1 LQYRKAI
8 LPTKEFKSF
17 MNIGHT
23 IFLGIIQGLTEFLP
37 ISSSGHLVIFQHLVG
52 LKDPE
57 LLLDISL
64 HIGTLLAILVFF
76 WSDIRAMVTDCG
88 AYLGDLLW
96 KRKTSGLPLNGMN
109 GQVDEARE
117 LPYARLTYWVILG
130 TIPTALIG
138 ILFRQLFH
146 QMFGS
151 TLVVGVMLMVTGTIL
166 GVSRL
171 IPDRAIKKKG
181 IGMFTALAV
190 GVAQGAAIT
199 PGISR
204 SGITIVCGLLCGLD
218 RELAGRFSFLIA
230 IPAIIGA
237 LVMQFDMT
245 ELGEIGYAPFVT
257 GILISFVTGLIA
269 LKITMNYVKKG
280 KLHYFLPYC
289 FLAGIVALVIK

>member
-1 LQYRKAI
+1 
-8 LPTKEFKSF
+8 

-64 HIGTLLAILVFF
+64 HIGTLLAICIFF
-76 WSDIRAMVTDCG
+76 WSDIRAMVTECR
-88 AYLGDLLW
+88 AYLVDLLRRT
-96 KRKTSGLPLNGMN
+96 KPAGLPLKGMN
-109 GQVDEARE
+109 GQRNETQQFPHAS
-117 LPYARLTYWVILG
+117 LAFWVLLG
-130 TIPTALIG
+130 VIPTALTG
-138 ILFRQLFH
+138 IAFRQLFQ

-151 TLVVGVMLMVTGTIL
+151 TLVVGIMLMVTGTIL

-171 IPDRAIKKKG
+171 IPDQAMKRRS
-181 IGMFTALAV
+181 IGLATALAV
-190 GVAQGAAIT
+190 GLAQGAAIT

-204 SGITIVCGLLCGLD
+204 SGITIVCGLVCGLD
-218 RELAGRFSFLIA
+218 RELAGRFSFLIS
-230 IPAIIGA
+230 IPAITGA

-245 ELGEIGYAPFVT
+245 KIGELGYAALMAGVV
-257 GILISFVTGLIA
+257 ISFFTGLIA
-269 LKITMNYVKKG
+269 LKITMNYLKRG

-289 FLAGIVALVIK
+289 FLAGMVALIIK

>member
-1 LQYRKAI
+1 
-8 LPTKEFKSF
+8 

-64 HIGTLLAILVFF
+64 HIGTLLAICIFF
-76 WSDIRAMVTDCG
+76 WSDIRAMVTECR
-88 AYLGDLLW
+88 AYLVDLLRRT
-96 KRKTSGLPLNGMN
+96 KPAGLPLKGMN
-109 GQVDEARE
+109 GQRNETQQFPHAS
-117 LPYARLTYWVILG
+117 LAFWVLLG
-130 TIPTALIG
+130 VIPTALTG
-138 ILFRQLFH
+138 IAFRQLFQ

-151 TLVVGVMLMVTGTIL
+151 TLVVGIMLMVTGTIL

-171 IPDRAIKKKG
+171 IPDQAMKRRS
-181 IGMFTALAV
+181 IGLATALAV
-190 GVAQGAAIT
+190 GLAQGAAIT

-204 SGITIVCGLLCGLD
+204 SGITIVCGLVCGLD
-218 RELAGRFSFLIA
+218 RELAGRFSFLIS
-230 IPAIIGA
+230 IPAITGA

-245 ELGEIGYAPFVT
+245 KIGELGYAALMAGVV
-257 GILISFVTGLIA
+257 ISFFTGLIA
-269 LKITMNYVKKG
+269 LKITMNYLKRG

-289 FLAGIVALVIK
+289 FLAGMVALVIK

>member
-1 LQYRKAI
+1 
-8 LPTKEFKSF
+8 
-17 MNIGHT
+17 MNIEHT
-23 IFLGIIQGLTEFLP
+23 VFLGIIQGLTEFLP

-64 HIGTLLAILVFF
+64 HIGTLLAIFIFF
-76 WSDIRAMVTDCG
+76 WSDIRAMVAECG
-88 AYLGDLLW
+88 AYLGNLVW
-96 KRKTSGLPLNGMN
+96 KTKPADLPLKGMN

-117 LPYARLTYWVILG
+117 LPYARLTFWVLLG
-130 TIPTALIG
+130 VIPTAVIG
-138 ILFRQLFH
+138 IAFRQLFRE
-146 QMFGS
+146 MFGS
-151 TLVVGVMLMVTGTIL
+151 TLVVGIMLMITGTIL
-166 GVSRL
+166 GASRL
-171 IPDRAIKKKG
+171 IPDRAMKKKN

-190 GVAQGAAIT
+190 GLAQGVAIT

-218 RELAGRFSFLIA
+218 RELAGRFSFLIS

-257 GILISFVTGLIA
+257 GIFISFVTGLIA

>member
-1 LQYRKAI
+1 
-8 LPTKEFKSF
+8 
-17 MNIGHT
+17 MNIEHT

-37 ISSSGHLVIFQHLVG
+37 ISSSGHLVIFQHLFG

-64 HIGTLLAILVFF
+64 HIGTLLAIVIFF
-76 WSDIRAMVTDCG
+76 WSDIRAMVTECW
-88 AYLGDLLW
+88 AFLGDLLW
-96 KRKTSGLPLNGMN
+96 RRKPAAGLPLKGMN
-109 GQVDEARE
+109 GQRDETQQF
-117 LPYARLTYWVILG
+117 PYATLTFWVLLG
-130 TIPTALIG
+130 VIPTALIG

-146 QMFGS
+146 EMFGS
-151 TLVVGVMLMVTGTIL
+151 TLVVGIMLMVTGTIL
-166 GVSRL
+166 GASRL
-171 IPDRAIKKKG
+171 IPDRARKKTS
-181 IGMFTALAV
+181 IGLVTALAV
-190 GVAQGAAIT
+190 GLAQGAAIT

-204 SGITIVCGLLCGLD
+204 SGVTIVCGLLCGLD
-218 RELAGRFSFLIA
+218 RELAGRFSFLIS

-245 ELGEIGYAPFVT
+245 ELGEIGYAPLMT
-257 GILISFVTGLIA
+257 GIVTSFVTGLIA

>member
-1 LQYRKAI
+1 
-8 LPTKEFKSF
+8 
-17 MNIGHT
+17 MNIEHT
-23 IFLGIIQGLTEFLP
+23 VFLGIIQGLTEFLP

-64 HIGTLLAILVFF
+64 HIGTLLAICIFF
-76 WSDIRAMVTDCG
+76 WSDIRAMVTECG
-88 AYLGDLLW
+88 AFLRKVVW
-96 KRKTSGLPLNGMN
+96 KREPANLPLKGMN
-109 GQVDEARE
+109 GQRDETQQF
-117 LPYARLTYWVILG
+117 PYATLTFWVLLG
-130 TIPTALIG
+130 VIPTALTG
-138 ILFRQLFH
+138 IAFRQLFQ

-151 TLVVGVMLMVTGTIL
+151 TLVVGIMLMVTGTIL
-166 GVSRL
+166 GASRL
-171 IPDRAIKKKG
+171 IPDRAIKKKS
-181 IGMFTALAV
+181 IGLVAALAV
-190 GVAQGAAIT
+190 GLAQGAAIT

-218 RELAGRFSFLIA
+218 RELAGRFSFLIS

-245 ELGEIGYAPFVT
+245 ELGEIGYAPLMT
-257 GILISFVTGLIA
+257 GIVTSFVTGLIA

-289 FLAGIVALVIK
+289 FLAGLVALVIK

>member
-1 LQYRKAI
+1 
-8 LPTKEFKSF
+8 
-17 MNIGHT
+17 MNIEHT

-64 HIGTLLAILVFF
+64 HIGTLLAICIFF
-76 WSDIRAMVTDCG
+76 WSDIRAMVTECG
-88 AYLGDLLW
+88 AFLRDVVW
-96 KRKTSGLPLNGMN
+96 KREPADLPLKGMN
-109 GQVDEARE
+109 GQRDETQQF
-117 LPYARLTYWVILG
+117 PYATLTFWVLLG
-130 TIPTALIG
+130 VIPTALTG
-138 ILFRQLFH
+138 IAFRQLFQ

-151 TLVVGVMLMVTGTIL
+151 TLVVGIMLMVTGTIL
-166 GVSRL
+166 GAIRL
-171 IPDRAIKKKG
+171 IPDRAIKKKS
-181 IGMFTALAV
+181 IGLVAALAV
-190 GVAQGAAIT
+190 GLAQGAAIT

-218 RELAGRFSFLIA
+218 RELAGRFSFLIS

-245 ELGEIGYAPFVT
+245 ELGEIGYAPLMT
-257 GILISFVTGLIA
+257 GIVTSFVTGLIA

-289 FLAGIVALVIK
+289 FLAGLVALVIK

>member
-1 LQYRKAI
+1 
-8 LPTKEFKSF
+8 
-17 MNIGHT
+17 MNIEHT
-23 IFLGIIQGLTEFLP
+23 VFLGVIQGLTEFLP
-37 ISSSGHLVIFQHLVG
+37 ISSSGHLVIFQHLIG

-64 HIGTLLAILVFF
+64 HIGTLLAIFIFF
-76 WSDIRAMVTDCG
+76 WSDIRAMVAECV
-88 AYLGDLLW
+88 AFLRNLLW
-96 KRKTSGLPLNGMN
+96 TRKPAALAPKGMKDR
-109 GQVDEARE
+109 VDEARQ
-117 LPYARLTYWVILG
+117 LPYARLTFWVLLG
-130 TIPTALIG
+130 VIPTAVIG
-138 ILFRQLFH
+138 IAFRQLFH
-146 QMFGS
+146 EMFGS
-151 TLVVGVMLMVTGTIL
+151 TLVVGIMLMITGTIL
-166 GVSRL
+166 GASRL
-171 IPDRAIKKKG
+171 IPDRTMKKKS

-190 GVAQGAAIT
+190 GLAQGAAIT

-218 RELAGRFSFLIA
+218 RELAGRFSFLIS

-257 GILISFVTGLIA
+257 GIFISFVTGLIA

>member
-1 LQYRKAI
+1 
-8 LPTKEFKSF
+8 

-64 HIGTLLAILVFF
+64 HIGTLLAICIFF
-76 WSDIRAMVTDCG
+76 WSDIRAMVTECR
-88 AYLGDLLW
+88 AYLVNLLRQT
-96 KRKTSGLPLNGMN
+96 KPAGLPLKGMN
-109 GQVDEARE
+109 VQRDETQQF
-117 LPYARLTYWVILG
+117 PYATLAFWVLLG
-130 TIPTALIG
+130 VIPTALTG
-138 ILFRQLFH
+138 IAFRQLFQ

-151 TLVVGVMLMVTGTIL
+151 TLVVGIMLMVTGTIL

-171 IPDRAIKKKG
+171 IPDQAMKRRS
-181 IGMFTALAV
+181 IGLATALAV
-190 GVAQGAAIT
+190 GLAQGAAIT

-204 SGITIVCGLLCGLD
+204 SGITIVCGLVCGLD
-218 RELAGRFSFLIA
+218 RELAGRFSFLIS

-237 LVMQFDMT
+237 LAMQFDMT
-245 ELGEIGYAPFVT
+245 EIGELGYAALMT
-257 GILISFVTGLIA
+257 GIVISFLTGLIA
-269 LKITMNYVKKG
+269 LKITMNYVKRG

-289 FLAGIVALVIK
+289 FLAGMVALIIK

>member
-1 LQYRKAI
+1 
-8 LPTKEFKSF
+8 

-64 HIGTLLAILVFF
+64 HIGTLLAICIFF
-76 WSDIRAMVTDCG
+76 WSDIRAMVTECR
-88 AYLGDLLW
+88 AYLVDLLRQT
-96 KRKTSGLPLNGMN
+96 KPAGLPLKGMN
-109 GQVDEARE
+109 VQRDETQQFPHAS
-117 LPYARLTYWVILG
+117 LAFWVLLG
-130 TIPTALIG
+130 VIPTALTG
-138 ILFRQLFH
+138 IAFRQLFQ

-151 TLVVGVMLMVTGTIL
+151 TLVVGIMLMVTGTIL

-171 IPDRAIKKKG
+171 IPDQAMKRRS
-181 IGMFTALAV
+181 IGLATALAV
-190 GVAQGAAIT
+190 GLAQGAAIT

-204 SGITIVCGLLCGLD
+204 SGITIVCGLVCGLD
-218 RELAGRFSFLIA
+218 RELAGRFSFLIS
-230 IPAIIGA
+230 IPAITGA

-245 ELGEIGYAPFVT
+245 KIGELGYAALMAGVV
-257 GILISFVTGLIA
+257 ISFFTGLIA
-269 LKITMNYVKKG
+269 LKITMNYLKRG

-289 FLAGIVALVIK
+289 FLAGMVALVIK